1 MNTDEIFDIME
12 LSSRERNVH
21 MILKINYNNIKYIY
35 NITCLESAINLYM

>member
-21 MILKINYNNIKYIY
+21 MTLKINYNNIEYIY
-35 NITCLESAINLYM
+35 IR